1 MKNIVLC
8 TTAFFIFIIQ
18 FSCSLLVLNLFELN
32 PNGLADLISI
42 FSANATVFGTL
53 VIIFGFN
60 QWKDQSNIQLN
71 RELALKA
78 SDNIAN
84 ERDAITQIYALMKI
98 TYASFRQFSSQ
109 ISDPLTVEASE
120 IFETEWEKYVEAS
133 CLVERNLM
141 RLSRINKDNSIKK
154 DYEEYKSICRVLTGI
169 IEYLYNFK
177 YQSQHHNRNLKESLG
192 IEVYEENFNKIEVSF
207 EAFKKISKKMDT
219 SLDKY
224 IVIEK

>member
-1 MKNIVLC
+1 MKNIALC
-8 TTAFFIFIIQ
+8 ITAFFIFLIQ
-18 FSCSLLVLNLFELN
+18 FSCSLLVLNIFELN
-32 PNGLADLISI
+32 PTGLADLIAL

-84 ERDAITQIYALMKI
+84 ERDAITQIYALMKV

-109 ISDPLTVEASE
+109 ISDPLTEEASE

-133 CLVERNLM
+133 CLVERNLL
-141 RLSRINKDNSIKK
+141 RLSRINKDSSIKVFYK
-154 DYEEYKSICRVLTGI
+154 EYQSICRVLTGSL
-169 IEYLYNFK
+169 EYLYNFK
-177 YQSQHHNRNLKESLG
+177 HQSQNQNRTLKDSTG
-192 IEVYEENFNKIEVSF
+192 IETYEETFEIIEERF
-207 EAFKKISKKMDT
+207 ETFKEYSKNLDT
-219 SLDKY
+219 YLDKY

>member
-1 MKNIVLC
+1 M
-8 TTAFFIFIIQ
+8 
-18 FSCSLLVLNLFELN
+18 
-32 PNGLADLISI
+32 ISI

-109 ISDPLTVEASE
+109 ISDTLTVEASE

-154 DYEEYKSICRVLTGI
+154 DYEEYKSIC
-169 IEYLYNFK
+169 
-177 YQSQHHNRNLKESLG
+177 
-192 IEVYEENFNKIEVSF
+192 
-207 EAFKKISKKMDT
+207 
-219 SLDKY
+219 
-224 IVIEK
+224 